1 MLGVYTETYPCR
13 PESMVFRPAK
23 GGVKSR
29 YRHVHH
35 PSRRDHA
42 HEDTQDTHGCA
53 EQAPKDCDGV
63 LGKPAKD
70 SSHMQ

>member
-23 GGVKSR
+23 GGVRAR

-35 PSRRDHA
+35 HT
-42 HEDTQDTHGCA
+42 HEGIMRTRIQRIPTD
-53 EQAPKDCDGV
+53 EDCDGV
-63 LGKPAKD
+63 HGKPAKD